1 MNLGLD
7 GKIALVT
14 GASAGIGLAIAQR
27 LAAEGCEVAI
37 CARDPARLQRAAQ
50 DIGAKA
56 WAQAA
61 DLIQAKDAA
70 ELAQAVLARYGRLDI
85 LVNNA
90 GGVTHMADF
99 LDLDETDWEQ
109 AWQLNVMSA
118 VRLCRLL
125 VPGMRAQGWGRIINI
140 ASESGIQPD
149 PFMPH
154 YNACK
159 AALINLGKSLSKAF
173 AADGVLVNTVSPAA
187 VRTPL
192 LEGMLSEQARA
203 HNLPLEQ
210 VIAEFLA
217 STRPHIELKRLGEP
231 AEIAVVVAF
240 LASEQASFVNGA
252 NWRVDGGSVA
262 SL

>member
-1 MNLGLD
+1 MDLGLD
-7 GKIALVT
+7 GKVALVT

-37 CARDPARLQRAAQ
+37 CARNTERLQRAAQ

-61 DLIQAKDAA
+61 DLTQAKDAA
-70 ELAQAVLARYGRLDI
+70 ELAQALLARYGRLDI

-90 GGVTHMADF
+90 GGVAHMADF
-99 LDLDETDWEQ
+99 LDLNETDWEQ

-125 VPGMRAQGWGRIINI
+125 VPTMRAQGWGRVINI

-173 AADGVLVNTVSPAA
+173 AAKGVLCNTVSPAA

-203 HNLPLEQ
+203 RNLPLEQ

-231 AEIAVVVAF
+231 AEIAAVVAF